1 MFKHLILL
9 ALFLLNGC
17 GGWLFGEDNKPHM
30 CPMVQISR
38 DNSYLTQFVN
48 YREAFQISIS
58 GYEGYCYYD
67 RLLERH
73 RAVISPVF
81 KVRRLRPS
89 DETDVRFSYYTET
102 IKGPPEYLGK
112 KTYHLTVNIPTN
124 KIEIEY
130 KSHPV
135 NVFIPAEMLYEYDIN
150 LGLWIS
156 PEEAKYNNRTF
167 DINYRYEEE

>member
-9 ALFLLNGC
+9 FLFLLNGC
-17 GGWLFGEDNKPHM
+17 GGWLFDEDNGIQM

-38 DNSYLTQFVN
+38 GSSYLTQFVN
-48 YREAFQISIS
+48 YEESFQISIS
-58 GYEGYCYYD
+58 GYEGHCYYD
-67 RLLERH
+67 RTLERH

-81 KVRRLRPS
+81 KIKRLRPS
-89 DETDVRFSYYTET
+89 EETDVRFSYYTET
-102 IKGPPEYLGK
+102 VKGPPEYLGK
-112 KTYHLTVNIPTN
+112 KTYHLTAKIPTN

-130 KSHPV
+130 KSQPV

-156 PEEAKYNNRTF
+156 PEETKYNNRTF
-167 DINYRYEEE
+167 DINYRYMEE